1 MPQPTRS
8 QVHTDAI
15 LTNISVAYLQDAS
28 HFIAHQVFP
37 QVPVEKQSDLYY
49 TYPKGTWFKDEAER
63 RADGTESAGTGYGVS
78 TDSYAC
84 QVYALHKDIGPQAKK
99 NADSP
104 IDLERDA
111 TNLLTQRLLLR
122 QEIQWVADYFAT
134 SIWDTDV
141 VGTTDFTKW
150 DNFASSDPIED
161 IELGKET
168 VLSTTG
174 FMPNTLILGY
184 QVFRKLKN
192 HPDIVGRIQFTSS
205 EVVTEALLAKYF
217 GVDRVVVARAV
228 KNTANEGATDVF
240 AFTHGKHALLLYVAP
255 TPSLLAPSAGYTFVW
270 NGISDGFGAS
280 LSFTREEVPLTRGA
294 TRVEGQLAWDSKVVA
309 TDLGYFFSAAV
320 S

>member
-1 MPQPTRS
+1 MPQPTRGE
-8 QVHTDAI
+8 VHTDAI

-49 TYPKGTWFKDEAER
+49 TYPKGVWFRDEAEP
-63 RADGTESAGTGYGVS
+63 RADGTESAGTGYGVD

-84 QVYALHKDIGPQAKK
+84 DVIALHKDIGPQAKK
-99 NADSP
+99 NADNP

-122 QEIQWVADYFAT
+122 QEIQWVDDYFAT

-141 VGTTDFTKW
+141 VGATDFTQW
-150 DNFASSDPIED
+150 DNFASSDPVED
-161 IELGKET
+161 IELGKE
-168 VLSTTG
+168 VMLQNTG
-174 FMPNTLILGY
+174 FMANTLVLGY

-192 HPDIVGRIQFTSS
+192 HPDIVGRIQYTSS
-205 EVVTEALLAKYF
+205 EVVTVQLLAKYF
-217 GVDRVVVARAV
+217 EVERVVVAMAV
-228 KNTANEGATDVF
+228 KNTGKEGAADSF
-240 AFTHGKHALLLYVAP
+240 AFTHGKNALLLYVAP

-270 NGISDGFGAS
+270 NGISDGFGTS
-280 LSFTREEVPLTRGA
+280 LSFTREDVPLTRGA
-294 TRVEGQLAWDSKVVA
+294 TRVEGQIAWDSKVVA
-309 TDLGYFFSAAV
+309 TDMGYFFSAAV